1 MESINK
7 TNEVFPPGVIATAV
21 IATAITGACHM
32 LFSSVCLVL
41 AVAAAKGWL
50 AVFLYVV
57 SLANFMFAVIHL
69 GNPLSSLS
77 SISNAGIKK

>member
-1 MESINK
+1 
-7 TNEVFPPGVIATAV
+7 
-21 IATAITGACHM
+21 M

-41 AVAAAKGWL
+41 AVVVAKGWL